1 MFLLL
6 FSAYLVLVLVGCNNP
21 AQING
26 KKDNSQLNE
35 PLINLKSI
43 KIIDLL
49 PYSFIENSI
58 FEKNNDLFPSF
69 ENSIAK
75 LKDSINLTEEKT
87 LVNWL
92 QKDSKVIIFTG
103 GALLRCFDL
112 KKNEIEW
119 ESYYPGRYLVD
130 AYNKYLICSDS
141 FYNLYIVNIK
151 NGLTEYFIKY
161 KSELHEISNYKE
173 LNNFIGFSEKRNL
186 LILGIG
192 DFKAS
197 YDGYRES
204 GELGIFDIYKQCFIK
219 TLIIP
224 TILSKYRWTIV
235 TEDYLFFFDELQN
248 MYCYSLDNEK
258 ILFHLKLP
266 YIFSEKQIKLYKPKL
281 IYSSPQ
287 YLIFSISNK
296 IFCLNIK
303 DKIFDGYLELPQLE
317 IEKKIY
323 SDSKKVYL
331 YCSRTDY
338 SEYNN
343 PCILKLDFS
352 TGESPLLIQL
362 KPPESRE
369 NIEMYNTLI
378 IYFEDKL
385 ALVGKDLIIY
395 DTP

>member
-1 MFLLL
+1 ML
-6 FSAYLVLVLVGCNNP
+6 AGCNNP

-35 PLINLKSI
+35 SLINLKSI
-43 KIIDLL
+43 KIIELS
-49 PYSFIENSI
+49 PYSFIENSV
-58 FEKNNDLFPSF
+58 FEKNNDLNPSF
-69 ENSIAK
+69 ENSVAK

-92 QKDSKVIIFTG
+92 QMDSKVIVFTA
-103 GALLRCFDL
+103 GASRCFDL
-112 KKNEIEW
+112 RKNEIEW
-119 ESYYPGRYLVD
+119 ENYSGEYMVD
-130 AYNKYLICSDS
+130 VYTKYLICSDL
-141 FYNLYIVNIK
+141 FYDLYFINLK

-161 KSELHEISNYKE
+161 KSELNEISNYKE

-192 DFKAS
+192 DFKVS

-204 GELGIFDIYKQCFIK
+204 GELGLFDINKQCFIK

-248 MYCYSLDNEK
+248 MYCYSLDSLE
-258 ILFHLKLP
+258 IIFHFKLP
-266 YIFSEKQIKLYKPKL
+266 YKFSNNEIKLYKPKL
-281 IYSSPQ
+281 IYSSSQ

-303 DKIFDGYLELPQLE
+303 DRIFDDYLELPKLE

-331 YCSRTDY
+331 YCSKTDY

-352 TGESPLLIQL
+352 TGESPLLIKL
-362 KPPESRE
+362 KPPYGRE

-378 IYFEDKL
+378 IYFENKL
-385 ALVGKDLIIY
+385 ALVGKDLILY
-395 DTP
+395 DAP